1 MAGEFPTGKWGYVDQ
16 KGHYVVEPQ
25 YLDARPFSEGMAAV
39 LIGDENT
46 GQWGYVAR

>member
-1 MAGEFPTGKWGYVDQ
+1 
-16 KGHYVVEPQ
+16 VVEPQ